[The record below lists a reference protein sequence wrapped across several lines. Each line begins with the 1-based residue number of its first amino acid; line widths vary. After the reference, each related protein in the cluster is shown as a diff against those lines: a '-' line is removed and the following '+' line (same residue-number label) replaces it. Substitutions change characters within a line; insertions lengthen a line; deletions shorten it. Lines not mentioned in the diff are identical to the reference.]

1 MRYEVDEDPRVLHTF
16 TIPPPPPASTGGRGK
31 GPPHYDIIAI
41 SPDEKVVV
49 GVVGSSLQW
58 LSLEDG
64 ELLETA
70 EEAHEGRGGGGAS
83 VCHFGFLY
91 SFCVPTHHL
100 KCARKRVCMRGL
112 ESCGADGGGE

>member
-1 MRYEVDEDPRVLHTF
+1 MAPPVLSLVATCAVRYEVDEDPRVLHTF
-16 TIPPPPPASTGGRGK
+16 TIPPPPPASSGGRGK

-70 EEAHEGRGGGGAS
+70 EEAHEGRGGGGGEC
-83 VCHFGFLY
+83 VPFGD
-91 SFCVPTHHL
+91 FCVPFVFPPIT
-100 KCARKRVCMRGL
+100 
-112 ESCGADGGGE
+112 